1 MAEDDSDAEALAHNM
16 IDVHGS
22 EAATVARGNAR
33 QAALAGRPAQAKS
46 WIRILGVIQRHRA
59 GTTASARLRPL

>member
-1 MAEDDSDAEALAHNM
+1 M

-33 QAALAGRPAQAKS
+33 QAALAGQPVQAKT
-46 WIRILGVIQRHRA
+46 WLRILGIIQRHQA
-59 GTTASARLRPL
+59 GTTASARVRQR

>member
-1 MAEDDSDAEALAHNM
+1 MAEDDSDAEILAHNM

-33 QAALAGRPAQAKS
+33 QAALAGQPVQAKT
-46 WIRILGVIQRHRA
+46 WLRILGIIQRHQA
-59 GTTASARLRPL
+59 GTTASARVRQH

>member
-1 MAEDDSDAEALAHNM
+1 MAEDDSDAEILAHNM

-33 QAALAGRPAQAKS
+33 QAALAGQPVQAKT
-46 WIRILGVIQRHRA
+46 WLRILGIIQRHQA
-59 GTTASARLRPL
+59 GTTASARVRQR